1 MRYTTNKFII
11 TRQKLQR
18 ALWLIVLCQQL
29 NEHGYKIRRERERE
43 KNQRTKNSTS
53 NVRQPPCRGFMDDL
67 TIMFKPDGYWKPRK
81 KTVACARMA
90 FKPQKTRSMKIHKGK
105 IIPTNSA
112 RTSLEILLSI
122 WKSDSMTHFAST
134 PTWREWYNK
143 CPRRWIQL
151 SIWVID
157 STRHFEATP
166 I

>member
-11 TRQKLQR
+11 TRQKLQEHCG
-18 ALWLIVLCQQL
+18 WLYFVNNFGMNMVIKS
-29 NEHGYKIRRERERE
+29 GERER
-43 KNQRTKNSTS
+43 NQRTKNSTS

-90 FKPQKTRSMKIHKGK
+90 FKPQKSRSMKIHKGK

-151 SIWVID
+151 SIWGID
-157 STRHFEATP
+157 STTHFEATP